1 MSHIKL
7 LAKSNSCSEDFP
19 FRTKFGNVIKNNIAP
34 IRLKRIYPLSYEY
47 NNETPDMFKLDIMK
61 QGSLKYHNPYLDEV
75 IKIDRSESLKNME
88 KSGKIIKMIDNIK
101 RNFKINKDES
111 FLNRIRSKKEMESND
126 LYKSKSTTNILKKNI
141 DFNNYGLKLNYD
153 KDKNNNLYKNTLFN
167 LYERHRNRNNLLLS
181 PKLSKEVDPKSIT
194 FFGGDLG
201 LKCSILDKE
210 KIGQLKSKINFKQ
223 SSYLSNLNSFDIKES
238 YNENKRCKFEFKRKP
253 YIIYNPITNI
263 YSSVKPDNIL
273 CDKWDSFVESY
284 SLLSGKF
291 GIKKGYFN
299 EFNEMNK
306 CTIKLLSEK
315 ENLKRDK
322 EQKIENIK
330 IPFKK
335 LKKLKIL
342 SN

>member
-1 MSHIKL
+1 M
-7 LAKSNSCSEDFP
+7 
-19 FRTKFGNVIKNNIAP
+19 
-34 IRLKRIYPLSYEY
+34 YE
-47 NNETPDMFKLDIMK
+47 
-61 QGSLKYHNPYLDEV
+61 S
-75 IKIDRSESLKNME
+75 
-88 KSGKIIKMIDNIK
+88 
-101 RNFKINKDES
+101 
-111 FLNRIRSKKEMESND
+111 
-126 LYKSKSTTNILKKNI
+126 
-141 DFNNYGLKLNYD
+141 
-153 KDKNNNLYKNTLFN
+153 
-167 LYERHRNRNNLLLS
+167 HRNRNDVLLNH
-181 PKLSKEVDPKSIT
+181 KLSKEVDPKSLT
-194 FFGGDLG
+194 FLGRDIG

-306 CTIKLLSEK
+306 CTIKLLNEK
-315 ENLKRDK
+315 EKLKRDK
-322 EQKIENIK
+322 EKEKENI
-330 IPFKK
+330 IPCLKK
-335 LKKLKIL
+335 LKKKIKIHI
-342 SN
+342 